1 VRDIITYSSV
11 SQREGGGDTPLSP
24 VAMPDCGSEYSEI
37 RLKCPARRYSASS
50 IAMAAEDADAA
61 VVALLAC
68 PSSKGDGMFE
78 VYLRIN
84 RVDPSRAVR
93 SLERH
98 GFTVSE
104 ASGSE
109 YADEELSRE
118 RISELQHYLNI

>member
-1 VRDIITYSSV
+1 MPLAPSSM
-11 SQREGGGDTPLSP
+11 L
-24 VAMPDCGSEYSEI
+24 DCGSEYSEI
-37 RLKCPARRYSASS
+37 WLRCPARCYSASS

-68 PSSKGDGMFE
+68 PSSAGEGMFE

-84 RVDPSRAVR
+84 RVDPSRTVR

-104 ASGSE
+104 AAGPE

-118 RISELQHYLNI
+118 RLRELQHYLNI